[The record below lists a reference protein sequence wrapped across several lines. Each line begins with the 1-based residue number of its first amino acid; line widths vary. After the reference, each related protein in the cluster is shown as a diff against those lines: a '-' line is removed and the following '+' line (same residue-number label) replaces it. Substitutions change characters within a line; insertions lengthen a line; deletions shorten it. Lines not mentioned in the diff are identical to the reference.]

1 MLAIRTQFSNHFNYN
16 AALVVKSPGRINLIG
31 EHIDYNHGFVL
42 PAAIDK
48 YIELAIGKRTDGAIH
63 MVAVDLGETIIV
75 PMHNL
80 KPHATAWVNYIIGVV
95 DQVLNITHATTNN
108 FIVTANNTP
117 STKINEPTNETT
129 LAAGFDICI
138 HGNIPLGA
146 GLSSSAAVECAVLF
160 ALNELY
166 SLSLT
171 KMQMALLA
179 QSAEHKFAGVHCG
192 LMDMFASLHGEKN
205 KAILLDCDSLAF
217 TYYPLALNDYSII
230 LFDTQ
235 IKHALASSEY
245 NTRRLE
251 CERGLAIIQ
260 EKYPTV
266 KTFRDISLEQVE
278 ACLASNANT
287 KNEMNEDR
295 AEEKTTREKGAKVYQ
310 RCKYVVEEMQR
321 VQLAVQDLTKGDMQ
335 AFGKKMFETHKGLSK
350 LYEVSC
356 PELDFLVEAVSNNE
370 NVLGAR
376 MMGGG
381 FGGCTINIIKKSA
394 VEEITKELTASYAQV
409 MHKELAVYI
418 TSIEDGTHI
427 VEGTHLVA

>member
-16 AALVVKSPGRINLIG
+16 ASLVVKSPGRINLIG

-48 YIELAIGKRTDGAIH
+48 FIEVAIGKRSDGAIH
-63 MVAVDLGETIIV
+63 MVAVDLGETIIL
-75 PMHNL
+75 PIHNL
-80 KPHATAWVNYIIGVV
+80 APHATVWVNYIIGVV
-95 DQVLNITHATTNN
+95 DQVFNNLATNENN
-108 FIVTANNTP
+108 FA
-117 STKINEPTNETT
+117 KIKEDFNG
-129 LAAGFDICI
+129 GFSICI
-138 HGNIPLGA
+138 QGNIPLGA

-166 SLSLT
+166 NLSLT
-171 KMQMALLA
+171 KMQMALMA
-179 QSAEHKFAGVHCG
+179 QSAEHKFAGVNCG
-192 LMDMFASLHGEKN
+192 IMDMFASLHGEKN

-217 TYYPLALNDYSII
+217 TYYPLALNDYSIV

-251 CERGLAIIQ
+251 CEQGLKIIQ

-278 ACLASNANT
+278 ACLASNDVN
-287 KNEMNEDR
+287 R
-295 AEEKTTREKGAKVYQ
+295 SKVYQ
-310 RCKYVVEEMQR
+310 RCKYVVEEIQR
-321 VQLAVQDLTKGDMQ
+321 VQLAVQDLGKGDMQ
-335 AFGKKMFETHKGLSK
+335 AFGKKMFETHTGLSS

-394 VEEITKELTASYAQV
+394 VEEITKALTANYAKK

>member
-1 MLAIRTQFSNHFNYN
+1 MLSIRNQFLNHFNYN
-16 AALVVKSPGRINLIG
+16 AAIVVKSPGRINLIG

-48 YIELAIGKRTDGAIH
+48 YIEVAIGKRSDGAIH
-63 MVAVDLGETIIV
+63 MVALDLGETIIL
-75 PMHNL
+75 PIDNL
-80 KPHATAWVNYIIGVV
+80 RPHATPWVNYIIGVV
-95 DQVLNITHATTNN
+95 DQVLNMTHATTNN
-108 FIVTANNTP
+108 FIVTDNKTP
-117 STKINEPTNETT
+117 STKINLPTNETN
-129 LAAGFDICI
+129 LAAGFNICI
-138 HGNIPLGA
+138 QGNIPLGA

-166 SLSLT
+166 GLSFS
-171 KMQMALLA
+171 KMQMALMA

-192 LMDMFASLHGEKN
+192 LMDMFASLHGQKN
-205 KAILLDCDSLAF
+205 KAILLDCASLAF
-217 TYYPLALNDYSII
+217 TYYPLVLNDYSIV

-235 IKHALASSEY
+235 IKHALAISEY

-251 CERGLAIIQ
+251 CEQGLKLIQ
-260 EKYPTV
+260 EKYPAIR
-266 KTFRDISLEQVE
+266 TFRDISIEQVDT
-278 ACLASNANT
+278 CLASNDVN
-287 KNEMNEDR
+287 
-295 AEEKTTREKGAKVYQ
+295 GLKVYQ

-321 VQLAVQDLTKGDMQ
+321 VQLAIKDLAKGDMQ
-335 AFGKKMFETHKGLSK
+335 AFGKKMFETHKGLSS

-394 VEEITKELTASYAQV
+394 VEEITKALTATYAQV
-409 MHKELAVYI
+409 MHKELAIFI
-418 TSIEDGTHI
+418 TSIEN
-427 VEGTHLVA
+427 GTHLVV

>member
-1 MLAIRTQFSNHFNYN
+1 MLSIRSHFLNHFND
-16 AALVVKSPGRINLIG
+16 APAFIVKSPGRINLIG

-48 YIELAIGKRTDGAIH
+48 FIEVAIGKRTDGAIH
-63 MVAVDLGETIIV
+63 MVAVDLGQTILL

-80 KPHATAWVNYIIGVV
+80 TPHATVWVNYIIGVV
-95 DQVLNITHATTNN
+95 DQVLNTENN
-108 FIVTANNTP
+108 VASIENNVA
-117 STKINEPTNETT
+117 KIKDEFNG
-129 LAAGFDICI
+129 GFNICVQ
-138 HGNIPLGA
+138 GNIPLGA
-146 GLSSSAAVECAVLF
+146 GLSSSAALECAVLF

-171 KMQMALLA
+171 KMQMALMA
-179 QSAEHKFAGVHCG
+179 QSAEHTFAGVHCG

-205 KAILLDCDSLAF
+205 KAILLDCNSLAF
-217 TYYPLALNDYSII
+217 TYYPLALNDYSIV

-251 CERGLAIIQ
+251 CERGLKLIQ

-266 KTFRDISLEQVE
+266 KTFRDISIEQVE
-278 ACLASNANT
+278 TCLASNDIN
-287 KNEMNEDR
+287 
-295 AEEKTTREKGAKVYQ
+295 GSKVYQ

-321 VQLAVQDLTKGDMQ
+321 VQLAVQDLEKSDMK
-335 AFGKKMFETHKGLSK
+335 AFGKKMFETHKGLSN

-394 VEEITKELTASYAQV
+394 VEEITKALTASYAQL

-418 TSIEDGTHI
+418 TSIE
-427 VEGTHLVA
+427 EGTHLVA

>member
-16 AALVVKSPGRINLIG
+16 ASLVVKSPGRINLIG

-48 YIELAIGKRTDGAIH
+48 FIELAIGKRTDGAIH
-63 MVAVDLGETIIV
+63 MVALDLGETIIL
-75 PMHNL
+75 PIHNL
-80 KPHATAWVNYIIGVV
+80 APHATVWVNYIIGVV
-95 DQVLNITHATTNN
+95 DQVFNNLATNENN
-108 FIVTANNTP
+108 FA
-117 STKINEPTNETT
+117 KIKEDFNG
-129 LAAGFDICI
+129 GFSICI
-138 HGNIPLGA
+138 QGNIPLGA

-166 SLSLT
+166 NLSLT
-171 KMQMALLA
+171 RMQMALMA
-179 QSAEHKFAGVHCG
+179 QSAEHKFAGVNCG
-192 LMDMFASLHGEKN
+192 IMDMFASLHGEKN
-205 KAILLDCDSLAF
+205 KAILLDCASLAF
-217 TYYPLALNDYSII
+217 TYYPLVLNDYSIV

-251 CERGLAIIQ
+251 CEQGLKIIQ
-260 EKYPTV
+260 DKYPTV
-266 KTFRDISLEQVE
+266 KTFRDISIEQVE
-278 ACLASNANT
+278 TCLASNDVN
-287 KNEMNEDR
+287 R
-295 AEEKTTREKGAKVYQ
+295 SKVYQ
-310 RCKYVVEEMQR
+310 RCKYVVEEIQR
-321 VQLAVQDLTKGDMQ
+321 VQLAVQDLAKGDMQ
-335 AFGKKMFETHKGLSK
+335 AFGKKMFETHKGLSS

-356 PELDFLVEAVSNNE
+356 PELDFLVEATSHNE

-394 VEEITKELTASYAQV
+394 VEEITKALTASYAQV

-427 VEGTHLVA
+427 VEGTH

>member
-1 MLAIRTQFSNHFNYN
+1 MLTIRSHFLNHFND
-16 AALVVKSPGRINLIG
+16 APAFIVKSPGRINLIG

-48 YIELAIGKRTDGAIH
+48 FIEVAIGKRTDGTIH
-63 MVAVDLGETIIV
+63 MVAVDLGQTILL

-80 KPHATAWVNYIIGVV
+80 TPHATVWVNYIIGVV
-95 DQVLNITHATTNN
+95 DQVLNTENN
-108 FIVTANNTP
+108 VASIENNVA
-117 STKINEPTNETT
+117 KIKDEFNG
-129 LAAGFDICI
+129 GFNICVQ
-138 HGNIPLGA
+138 GNIPLGA
-146 GLSSSAAVECAVLF
+146 GLSSSAALECAVLF

-166 SLSLT
+166 SLSFT
-171 KMQMALLA
+171 KMQMALMA
-179 QSAEHKFAGVHCG
+179 QSAEHTFAGVHCG

-217 TYYPLALNDYSII
+217 TYYPLALNDYSIV

-251 CERGLAIIQ
+251 CERGLKLIQ

-266 KTFRDISLEQVE
+266 KTFRDISIEQVE
-278 ACLASNANT
+278 TCLASNDIN
-287 KNEMNEDR
+287 
-295 AEEKTTREKGAKVYQ
+295 GSKVYQ

-321 VQLAVQDLTKGDMQ
+321 VQLAVQDLEKSDMK
-335 AFGKKMFETHKGLSK
+335 AFGKKMFETHKGLSN

-394 VEEITKELTASYAQV
+394 VEEITKALTASYAQL
-409 MHKELAVYI
+409 MYKELAVYI
-418 TSIEDGTHI
+418 TSIE
-427 VEGTHLVA
+427 EGTHLVAE

>member
-1 MLAIRTQFSNHFNYN
+1 MLSIRSHFLNHFND
-16 AALVVKSPGRINLIG
+16 APAFIVKSPGRINLIG

-48 YIELAIGKRTDGAIH
+48 FIEVAIGKRTDGTIH
-63 MVAVDLGETIIV
+63 MVAVDLGETILL

-80 KPHATAWVNYIIGVV
+80 TPHATVWVNYIIGVV
-95 DQVLNITHATTNN
+95 DQVLNTENN
-108 FIVTANNTP
+108 VASIENNVA
-117 STKINEPTNETT
+117 KIKDEFNG
-129 LAAGFDICI
+129 GFNICVQ
-138 HGNIPLGA
+138 GNIPLGA
-146 GLSSSAAVECAVLF
+146 GLSSSAALECAVLF

-166 SLSLT
+166 SLSFT
-171 KMQMALLA
+171 KMQMALMA
-179 QSAEHKFAGVHCG
+179 QSAEHTFAGVHCG

-217 TYYPLALNDYSII
+217 TYYPLALNDYSIV

-251 CERGLAIIQ
+251 CERGLKLIQ

-266 KTFRDISLEQVE
+266 KTFRDISIEQVE
-278 ACLASNANT
+278 TCLASNDIN
-287 KNEMNEDR
+287 
-295 AEEKTTREKGAKVYQ
+295 GSKVYQ

-321 VQLAVQDLTKGDMQ
+321 VQLAVQDLEKSDMK
-335 AFGKKMFETHKGLSK
+335 AFGKKMFETHKGLSN

-356 PELDFLVEAVSNNE
+356 PELDFLVEAVANNE

-394 VEEITKELTASYAQV
+394 VEEITKALTASYAQL

-418 TSIEDGTHI
+418 TSIE
-427 VEGTHLVA
+427 EGTHLVAE

>member
-1 MLAIRTQFSNHFNYN
+1 MLAIRSQFSNHFNYN
-16 AALVVKSPGRINLIG
+16 ASLVVKSPGRINLIG
-31 EHIDYNHGFVL
+31 EHIDYNYGFVL

-48 YIELAIGKRTDGAIH
+48 FIEVAIGKRTDGAIH

-80 KPHATAWVNYIIGVV
+80 QPHATAWVNYIIGVV
-95 DQVLNITHATTNN
+95 DQVFNNLASIENNLSGNENN
-108 FIVTANNTP
+108 FA
-117 STKINEPTNETT
+117 KIKDDFNG
-129 LAAGFDICI
+129 GFSICI
-138 HGNIPLGA
+138 QGNIPLGA
-146 GLSSSAAVECAVLF
+146 GLSSSAALECAVLF

-171 KMQMALLA
+171 KMQMALMA
-179 QSAEHKFAGVHCG
+179 QTAEHKFAGLHCG
-192 LMDMFASLHGEKN
+192 LMDMFASLHGQKN

-217 TYYPLALNDYSII
+217 TYYPLALNDYSIV

-235 IKHALASSEY
+235 IKHVLASSEY

-251 CERGLAIIQ
+251 CEQGLKIIQ

-278 ACLASNANT
+278 ACLVS
-287 KNEMNEDR
+287 
-295 AEEKTTREKGAKVYQ
+295 KVYQ
-310 RCKYVVEEMQR
+310 RCKYVVEEIQR
-321 VQLAVQDLTKGDMQ
+321 VQLAVQDLAKGDMQ
-335 AFGKKMFETHKGLSK
+335 AFGKKMFETHKGLSS

-356 PELDFLVEAVSNNE
+356 PELDLLVAAVSNNE

-381 FGGCTINIIKKSA
+381 FGGCTINIIKKTA
-394 VEEITKELTASYAQV
+394 VEEIAKELAAIYKKQ

-418 TSIEDGTHI
+418 TSIEEGTHI

>member
-16 AALVVKSPGRINLIG
+16 AALVVKSPGRLNLIG
-31 EHIDYNHGFVL
+31 EHTDYNHGFVL

-48 YIELAIGKRTDGAIH
+48 YIEVAIAKRTDGVLH
-63 MVAVDLGETIIV
+63 MVALDLGETIIV

-80 KPHATAWVNYIIGVV
+80 QPHATAWVNYIIGVV
-95 DQVLNITHATTNN
+95 DQVFTIYN
-108 FIVTANNTP
+108 ANNNLNGTENNLV
-117 STKINEPTNETT
+117 SKRDN

-138 HGNIPLGA
+138 QGNIPLGA

-160 ALNELY
+160 AINELY
-166 SLSLT
+166 QLSLS
-171 KMQMALLA
+171 KMQMALMA

-192 LMDMFASLHGEKN
+192 LMDMFASLHGQKN
-205 KAILLDCDSLAF
+205 KAILLDCASLAY
-217 TYYPLALNDYSII
+217 TYYPIELKDYSIV

-251 CERGLAIIQ
+251 CEQGLKIIQ

-266 KTFRDISLEQVE
+266 KTFRDISMEQVE
-278 ACLASNANT
+278 ACMASNTSLNT
-287 KNEMNEDR
+287 TKI
-295 AEEKTTREKGAKVYQ
+295 YQ
-310 RCKYVVEEMQR
+310 RCKYVVEEIKR
-321 VQLAVQDLTKGDMQ
+321 VQLAVQDLAKGDMQ
-335 AFGKKMFETHKGLSK
+335 AFGKKMFETHEGLSK

-356 PELDFLVEAVSNNE
+356 SELDFLVEAVSNNE

-381 FGGCTINIIKKSA
+381 FGGCTINIIKTTA
-394 VEEITKELTASYAQV
+394 VEEITKALTARYTQV
-409 MHKELAVYI
+409 MHKELAMYI
-418 TSIEDGTHI
+418 TSIEDGTQ
-427 VEGTHLVA
+427 LVV

>member
-1 MLAIRTQFSNHFNYN
+1 MLAIRSQFLNHFNYN

-48 YIELAIGKRTDGAIH
+48 FIEVAIGKRADGAIH

-75 PMHNL
+75 PTHNL
-80 KPHATAWVNYIIGVV
+80 MPHPTAWVNYIIGVV
-95 DQVLNITHATTNN
+95 DQVLNTENN
-108 FIVTANNTP
+108 NASFE
-117 STKINEPTNETT
+117 INLVSQRED

-138 HGNIPLGA
+138 QGNIPLGA
-146 GLSSSAAVECAVLF
+146 GLSSSAALESAVLF

-171 KMQMALLA
+171 KMQMALMA
-179 QSAEHKFAGVHCG
+179 QQAEHKFAGVHCG
-192 LMDMFASLHGEKN
+192 LMDMFASLHGQKN

-217 TYYPLALNDYSII
+217 TYYPIALNDYSIV

-251 CERGLAIIQ
+251 CEQGLKLIQ
-260 EKYPTV
+260 DKYPTV
-266 KTFRDISLEQVE
+266 KTFRDISIEQVE
-278 ACLASNANT
+278 ET
-287 KNEMNEDR
+287 
-295 AEEKTTREKGAKVYQ
+295 TTREKNAKVYQ
-310 RCKYVVEEMQR
+310 RSKYVVEEMQR
-321 VQLAVQDLTKGDMQ
+321 VQLAVQDLAKGDMQ
-335 AFGKKMFETHKGLSK
+335 AFGKKMFETHKGLSS

-381 FGGCTINIIKKSA
+381 FGGCTINIIKKTA
-394 VEEITKELTASYAQV
+394 VEEITKELTARYAQV

-418 TSIEDGTHI
+418 TSIE
-427 VEGTHLVA
+427 EGTHVEEETHLVV

>member
-1 MLAIRTQFSNHFNYN
+1 MLAIRSQFFNHFNYN

-48 YIELAIGKRTDGAIH
+48 YIEVAIGKRTDGAIY

-80 KPHATAWVNYIIGVV
+80 QPHATAWVNYIIGVV
-95 DQVLNITHATTNN
+95 DQVLNTEN
-108 FIVTANNTP
+108 NNT
-117 STKINEPTNETT
+117 SIEINLVSKRED

-138 HGNIPLGA
+138 QGNIPLGA
-146 GLSSSAAVECAVLF
+146 GLSSSAALECAVLF

-166 SLSLT
+166 TLSLT
-171 KMQMALLA
+171 KMQMALMA
-179 QSAEHKFAGVHCG
+179 QSSEHKFAGVHCG
-192 LMDMFASLHGEKN
+192 LMDMFASLHGQKN

-217 TYYPLALNDYSII
+217 TYYPLALNDYSIV

-251 CERGLAIIQ
+251 CEQGLKIIQ

-278 ACLASNANT
+278 ACLVS
-287 KNEMNEDR
+287 
-295 AEEKTTREKGAKVYQ
+295 KVYQ
-310 RCKYVVEEMQR
+310 RCKYVVEEIQR
-321 VQLAVQDLTKGDMQ
+321 VQLAVQDLAKGDMQ
-335 AFGKKMFETHKGLSK
+335 AFGKKMFETHNGLSS

-356 PELDFLVEAVSNNE
+356 PELDFLVAAVSNNE

-381 FGGCTINIIKKSA
+381 FGGCTINIIKKTA
-394 VEEITKELTASYAQV
+394 VEEIAKELAATYKKQ
-409 MHKELAVYI
+409 MHKELAMYI
-418 TSIEDGTHI
+418 TSIEDGTH
-427 VEGTHLVA
+427 LVA

>member
-48 YIELAIGKRTDGAIH
+48 FIELAIGKRTDGAIH
-63 MVAVDLGETIIV
+63 MVALDLGETIIL
-75 PMHNL
+75 PIHNL
-80 KPHATAWVNYIIGVV
+80 APHATVWVNYIIGVV
-95 DQVLNITHATTNN
+95 DQVFNNLATNENN
-108 FIVTANNTP
+108 FA
-117 STKINEPTNETT
+117 KIKEDFNG
-129 LAAGFDICI
+129 GFSICI
-138 HGNIPLGA
+138 QGNIPLGA

-166 SLSLT
+166 NLSLT
-171 KMQMALLA
+171 KMQMALMA

-192 LMDMFASLHGEKN
+192 IMDMFASLHGEKN

-217 TYYPLALNDYSII
+217 TYYPLALNDYSIV

-251 CERGLAIIQ
+251 CEQGLKIIQ

-278 ACLASNANT
+278 ACLASNDVN
-287 KNEMNEDR
+287 R
-295 AEEKTTREKGAKVYQ
+295 SKVYQ
-310 RCKYVVEEMQR
+310 RCKYVVEEIQR
-321 VQLAVQDLTKGDMQ
+321 VQLAVQDLEKGDIQ

-394 VEEITKELTASYAQV
+394 VEEIIKELTTNYAKK

>member
-1 MLAIRTQFSNHFNYN
+1 MLAIRSQFLNHFNYN

-48 YIELAIGKRTDGAIH
+48 FIEVAIGKRTDGAIH
-63 MVAVDLGETIIV
+63 MVALDLGETIIL
-75 PMHNL
+75 PIHNL
-80 KPHATAWVNYIIGVV
+80 QPHATAWVNYIIGVV
-95 DQVLNITHATTNN
+95 DQVFNNLATSDNNLSGNENN
-108 FIVTANNTP
+108 FA
-117 STKINEPTNETT
+117 KIKDDFNG
-129 LAAGFDICI
+129 GFSICI
-138 HGNIPLGA
+138 QGNIPLGA
-146 GLSSSAAVECAVLF
+146 GLSSSAALECAVLF

-166 SLSLT
+166 NLSLT
-171 KMQMALLA
+171 KMQMALMA
-179 QSAEHKFAGVHCG
+179 QTAEHKFAGVNCG
-192 LMDMFASLHGEKN
+192 LMDMFASLHGQKN

-217 TYYPLALNDYSII
+217 TYYSLVLNDYSIV

-251 CERGLAIIQ
+251 CEQGLKLIQ

-278 ACLASNANT
+278 ACLGSNDVN
-287 KNEMNEDR
+287 
-295 AEEKTTREKGAKVYQ
+295 GLKVYQ
-310 RCKYVVEEMQR
+310 RCKYVVEEIKR
-321 VQLAVQDLTKGDMQ
+321 VQLAVEDLAKGDMQ
-335 AFGKKMFETHKGLSK
+335 AFGKKMFETHEGLSK

-394 VEEITKELTASYAQV
+394 VEEITKELTASYAQK

-418 TSIEDGTHI
+418 TSIVD
-427 VEGTHLVA
+427 GTHLVA